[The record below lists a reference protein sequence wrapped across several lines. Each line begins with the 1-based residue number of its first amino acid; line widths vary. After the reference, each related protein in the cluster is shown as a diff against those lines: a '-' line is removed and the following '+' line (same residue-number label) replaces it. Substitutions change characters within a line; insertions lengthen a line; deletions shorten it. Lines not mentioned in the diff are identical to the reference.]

1 MNKSN
6 QTPFKEP
13 GDKEWYELRFKRDFV
28 PEGAPIVL
36 RSMKIYEDCVIE
48 ANTLLNHSDPFNF
61 LGIYLTVIV
70 IFLDITGLS
79 WGICI

>member
-1 MNKSN
+1 MNNLKDSITWIRQYGIN
-6 QTPFKEP
+6 R
-13 GDKEWYELRFKRDFV
+13 L
-28 PEGAPIVL
+28 
-36 RSMKIYEDCVIE
+36 E
-48 ANTLLNHSDPFNF
+48 ADTLLNHSDPFNF